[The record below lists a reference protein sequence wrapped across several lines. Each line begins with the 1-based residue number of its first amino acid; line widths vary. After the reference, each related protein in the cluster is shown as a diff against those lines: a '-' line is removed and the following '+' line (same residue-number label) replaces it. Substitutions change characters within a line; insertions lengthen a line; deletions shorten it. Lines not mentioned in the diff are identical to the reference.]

1 MFISFGKIVVTFLIL
16 YLLSNSTDGVL
27 TSYGNYQNIVT
38 ILMAFI
44 GLSVQNGITTYTARA
59 NINSTQSNLG
69 PHLLTIFIVGL
80 TVVSLMAV
88 LVDLYDLKN
97 IATFIGLS
105 EGRFKFFMLVA
116 ISFLGVVQSYYCAV
130 LIGKG
135 FVLQGQALDL
145 LKNFLLLFLIGSYI
159 FLHKELSIISIMF
172 FSALIIVPFLIRN
185 LTLNSNYYF
194 KPKLDSTTIEIAKP
208 GIVTMYSGVLVAS
221 ATIFVRNI
229 AIDYGGYGLSD
240 LFEIIIRIKVM
251 YHLVVSAPLALILLR
266 SYASADT
273 NKTFRLASK
282 AFPVMVIPILGLAL
296 VPSELL
302 QSLLSI
308 VFNKEL
314 EDFKLVLLLLIG
326 AETVRAIGLFFH
338 GFLVSKAIILPQL
351 LFATLAQIIIIV
363 TVVKFASA
371 ETFIVHY
378 FVGYLLSQIIWL
390 SLNYIYVRS
399 LNNKNS
405 ILTNS

>member
-1 MFISFGKIVVTFLIL
+1 MLRKIFSRIKRYIPLKIQKIFVGSMFISFGKIVVTFLIL

-88 LVDLYDLKN
+88 LVELYDLKN

-172 FSALIIVPFLIRN
+172 FSALIIVPFLIG
-185 LTLNSNYYF
+185 
-194 KPKLDSTTIEIAKP
+194 K
-208 GIVTMYSGVLVAS
+208 
-221 ATIFVRNI
+221 
-229 AIDYGGYGLSD
+229 
-240 LFEIIIRIKVM
+240 
-251 YHLVVSAPLALILLR
+251 
-266 SYASADT
+266 
-273 NKTFRLASK
+273 
-282 AFPVMVIPILGLAL
+282 
-296 VPSELL
+296 
-302 QSLLSI
+302 
-308 VFNKEL
+308 
-314 EDFKLVLLLLIG
+314 
-326 AETVRAIGLFFH
+326 
-338 GFLVSKAIILPQL
+338 
-351 LFATLAQIIIIV
+351 
-363 TVVKFASA
+363 
-371 ETFIVHY
+371 
-378 FVGYLLSQIIWL
+378 
-390 SLNYIYVRS
+390 
-399 LNNKNS
+399 
-405 ILTNS
+405 